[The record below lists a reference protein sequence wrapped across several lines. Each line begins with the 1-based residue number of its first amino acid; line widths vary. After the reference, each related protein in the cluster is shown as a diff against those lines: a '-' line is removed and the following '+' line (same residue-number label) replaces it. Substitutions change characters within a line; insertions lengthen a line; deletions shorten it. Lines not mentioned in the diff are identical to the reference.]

1 MEDWSQIRNSEKNS
15 ALYTLS
21 NSINERLKMSKNNTL
36 VFLRNDDVRDTLDQS
51 LIDLTMLCI
60 DHKVP
65 ISHAI
70 EPANVT
76 PQVSE
81 WLIGVKK
88 QFPNLI
94 EIIQHGYDHN
104 LKNPEQK
111 MEFGAKRGYEEQYND
126 IKKGK
131 EIMDRTFGNLWEPI
145 FTFPYGTFNVHTL
158 KAIDAL
164 GYKAIS
170 SKINFTCKGRI
181 KNSLG
186 KFMGIDTL
194 LGKKINYHPDIRRG
208 YKFQEIS
215 VSANLIKQYT
225 GEATADHYSLH
236 EIMEQIRVSNRYTEF
251 IGLLFHHRFHKDYL
265 KLTSDLIGALKNKG
279 YSFSTIKEIIK

>member
-1 MEDWSQIRNSEKNS
+1 
-15 ALYTLS
+15 
-21 NSINERLKMSKNNTL
+21 MSKNNTL
-36 VFLRNDDVRDTLDQS
+36 VFFRNDDVRDTLDQS
-51 LIDLTMLCI
+51 LIDLTTLCI

-65 ISHAI
+65 ISHAV
-70 EPANVT
+70 EPANIT

-88 QFPNLI
+88 QFPDLI

-111 MEFGAKRGYEEQYND
+111 MEFGANRGYEEQYND

-131 EIMDRTFGNLWEPI
+131 EIMDLTFGTLWEPI
-145 FTFPYGTFNVHTL
+145 FTFPYGTFNAHTL
-158 KAIDAL
+158 KAIDKL

-170 SKINFTCKGRI
+170 SKIKYTFKGRL

-186 KFMGIDTL
+186 KLMGKDTL
-194 LGKKINYHPDIRRG
+194 LGKKINYHPDVRHG
-208 YKFQEIS
+208 YKFREIS

-225 GEATADHYSLH
+225 GETTAEHYSH
-236 EIMEQIRVSNRYTEF
+236 QEIIEQIRVSNLHTEF

-265 KLTSDLIGALKNKG
+265 KLTADIIVTLKDKG
-279 YSFSTIKEIIK
+279 YSFSTIKEIIKQS